1 MSMED
6 LIYDGVRMSVP
17 ESYDDVLLGDY
28 ETYYRMKRETIN
40 ERIDYVAKVLKV
52 EASQLLA
59 WPIDVYHHAATKLDF
74 LNGDNPYT
82 PSPMMEHKGVTYLID
97 VQEKQSFG
105 AWIDVEEAQKS
116 GDAVLSTVLSILC
129 RPAGEAYDSEAAEE
143 RQKIFATLPLSKVLP
158 VLGFFLQCS
167 EILELNTRA
176 YTDIGQALS
185 LLPKSA
191 SYFLKRTGGIRLS
204 TIWLAVRYYVL
215 MRSLAYH
222 LRKLYHTFNSVP
234 INR

>member
-1 MSMED
+1 MEE
-6 LIYDGVRMSVP
+6 LIYDDVKMLVP

-59 WPIDVYHHAATKLDF
+59 WPIDVYDYAASKLEF
-74 LNGDNPYT
+74 LNGDNPYA
-82 PSPMMEHKGVTYLID
+82 PSPMMTHKGITYLID
-97 VQEKQSFG
+97 VGEKQSFG
-105 AWIDVEEAQKS
+105 AWIDVEETQKA

-143 RQKIFATLPLSKVLP
+143 RQKVFAALPLSKVLP

-176 YTDIGQALS
+176 SIEIGQALS

-191 SYFLKRTGGIRLS
+191 SDFLKRTGGIKLS
-204 TIWLAVRYYVL
+204 TIWPAVRYYVL

-222 LRKLYHTFNSVP
+222 LRKLYRTYNFAP